1 MVMDGPAERKTWTH
15 DTPDGSGTGIHKKR
29 GSNGWPSII
38 MNTVIQA
45 QDKKS
50 PLMTMTGPRLAHLNM
65 GPETNCF
72 GTEEVHTQTS
82 YNDGGLIRRPLS
94 GLDLSSNR
102 QRNRLIPSH
111 TEDDVIQF

>member
-1 MVMDGPAERKTWTH
+1 MLWMAQQREKLGHTTH
-15 DTPDGSGTGIHKKR
+15 LVVVAQVHKKR

-45 QDKKS
+45 QDKKA

-72 GTEEVHTQTS
+72 GAEERFTHRQVIMTV
-82 YNDGGLIRRPLS
+82 D
-94 GLDLSSNR
+94 SSV
-102 QRNRLIPSH
+102 L
-111 TEDDVIQF
+111 